1 LLHADDDGNA
11 QNQNRMN
18 TAEKI
23 WKREETAQR
32 AAEIK
37 KAGKRI
43 VFTNGCFDILHAG
56 HVTYLQEAAALGDF
70 LVVGVNS
77 DDSVKRLDKSPARP
91 LQNEFSR
98 STVMAALQ
106 CVGAVIVFDE
116 DTPLQLIEA
125 VNPDV
130 LVKGADYK
138 IEDIVGAKEVLAA
151 GGEVKTLEFLPGY
164 STSSIEKK
172 ILEVNRSL

>member
-1 LLHADDDGNA
+1 
-11 QNQNRMN
+11 MN
-18 TAEKI
+18 TNPKI
-23 WKREETAQR
+23 WKREEARQF
-32 AAEIK
+32 AAGIK
-37 KAGKRI
+37 ASGKRI

-56 HVTYLQEAAALGDF
+56 HITYLQEAATLGDF
-70 LVVGVNS
+70 LLVGVNS

-106 CVGAVIVFDE
+106 FVGAVIVFDE
-116 DTPLQLIEA
+116 DTPLELIQA
-125 VNPDV
+125 VKPDV

-138 IEDIVGAKEVLAA
+138 IEDILGAKEVLAA

-164 STSSIEKK
+164 STSNIEKK
-172 ILEVNRSL
+172 ILEANQNI

>member
-1 LLHADDDGNA
+1 
-11 QNQNRMN
+11 MN
-18 TAEKI
+18 TDLKI
-23 WKREETAQR
+23 WKREEAAQR
-32 AAEIK
+32 AAAIK
-37 KAGKRI
+37 AEGKRI

-116 DTPLQLIEA
+116 DTPLELIQA
-125 VNPDV
+125 VKPDV
-130 LVKGADYK
+130 LVKGADYNL
-138 IEDIVGAKEVLAA
+138 EDIVGAKEVLSA

-172 ILEVNRSL
+172 ILEANRNV